1 MKLRKLVSLGL
12 ATSMLASLALTGCG
26 SEEGGGD
33 SEAKGKVYY
42 LNFKPEADA
51 AWKKLAEEYTKQ
63 TGVEVTV
70 VTAANNQYE
79 STLAAEISGSAAPT
93 LFQIN
98 GPVGYD
104 TWSDYC
110 YDLSG
115 TKLYDMLADKSLAI
129 KDGDGVYGI
138 PYAVEGYGII
148 YNNAIMEKYF
158 ALDGAKAR
166 SMDEINNFDKL
177 KEVVEDMQARKA
189 ELQIDGVFAST
200 SLKAGE
206 DWRYQTHLAN
216 LPVYYE
222 YEDNDTTCMTEIE
235 FTYADNYKNILDLY
249 LNNSCT
255 EPGLVGTKTVND
267 AMAEFALGQVA
278 MVQNGNWGWGQISG
292 TEGNKVKAE
301 DVKFLPIYTDV
312 AGEEGQGLCVGT
324 ENYFCVNKEASQ
336 ADIDATIA
344 FVEWVFSSDV
354 GKKAVKEELG
364 FITPFNTFTEAESPE
379 DPLAKEI
386 VRYLGNESLTS
397 VAWVFTT
404 FPSQQFKDD
413 FGAALL
419 AYAQGQKEWS
429 EVEELVVSKWAS
441 EWANNQ

>member
-1 MKLRKLVSLGL
+1 
-12 ATSMLASLALTGCG
+12 
-26 SEEGGGD
+26 
-33 SEAKGKVYY
+33 
-42 LNFKPEADA
+42 
-51 AWKKLAEEYTKQ
+51 
-63 TGVEVTV
+63 
-70 VTAANNQYE
+70 
-79 STLAAEISGSAAPT
+79 
-93 LFQIN
+93 
-98 GPVGYD
+98 
-104 TWSDYC
+104 
-110 YDLSG
+110 
-115 TKLYDMLADKSLAI
+115 
-129 KDGDGVYGI
+129 
-138 PYAVEGYGII
+138 
-148 YNNAIMEKYF
+148 
-158 ALDGAKAR
+158 
-166 SMDEINNFDKL
+166 
-177 KEVVEDMQARKA
+177 
-189 ELQIDGVFAST
+189 
-200 SLKAGE
+200 
-206 DWRYQTHLAN
+206 
-216 LPVYYE
+216 
-222 YEDNDTTCMTEIE
+222 
-235 FTYADNYKNILDLY
+235 
-249 LNNSCT
+249 
-255 EPGLVGTKTVND
+255 
-267 AMAEFALGQVA
+267 MAEFALGQVA

-312 AGEEGQGLCVGT
+312 EGEEGQGLCVGT

-344 FVEWVFSSDV
+344 FVEWVFSSEV

-397 VAWVFTT
+397 VAWVFPT